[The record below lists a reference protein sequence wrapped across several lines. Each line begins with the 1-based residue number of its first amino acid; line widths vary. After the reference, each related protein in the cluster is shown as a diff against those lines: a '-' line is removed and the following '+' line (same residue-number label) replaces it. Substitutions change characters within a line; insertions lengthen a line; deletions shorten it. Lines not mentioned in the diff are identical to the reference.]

1 MPAQLGGVLVI
12 RPGDEIVYAH
22 LSEDVSDI
30 PPNSEVLAA
39 ARAAGAP

>member
-1 MPAQLGGVLVI
+1 VLVT

-39 ARAAGAP
+39 ARAAAQP